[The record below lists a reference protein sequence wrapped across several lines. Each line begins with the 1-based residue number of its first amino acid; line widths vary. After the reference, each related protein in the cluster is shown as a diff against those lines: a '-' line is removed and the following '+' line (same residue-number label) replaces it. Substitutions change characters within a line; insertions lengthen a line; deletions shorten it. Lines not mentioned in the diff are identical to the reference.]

1 MQIHE
6 ITQKKNSQ
14 VDEGLL
20 DLAKKAAGAVGSSV
34 AALGRA
40 GSAVAS
46 PFRAVKGAYQ
56 TAAGTTGIAQI
67 ATKAARAWNA
77 YAETLKAA
85 TPDPQR
91 YATLYKQALE
101 AFVQKNLLS
110 GQRLNSAI
118 NQKEIRDVI
127 DQIIAVSGNPQQVT
141 QLFPKLVQQA
151 AASQQNIDADG
162 VKIVS
167 LQPSVIE
174 YRNVVYAQND
184 EGTWANQ
191 KTGRVPDGPTQE
203 FFDQQLALAQGNR

>member
-6 ITQKKNSQ
+6 ITQKKNNQ

-20 DLAKKAAGAVGSSV
+20 DLAKKAAGAVGSGV

-40 GSAVAS
+40 GAAVAS
-46 PFRAVKGAYQ
+46 PFKAVRGAYQ

-67 ATKAARAWNA
+67 AAKAAKAWNA

-91 YATLYKQALE
+91 YAALYKQALE

-110 GQRLNSAI
+110 GQRLSSAI
-118 NQKEIRDVI
+118 NQQEIRAI
-127 DQIIAVSGNPQQVT
+127 MDQIIASSANPQQVT

-151 AASQQNIDADG
+151 AASQQRIDADG
-162 VKIVS
+162 VKIIS
-167 LQPSVIE
+167 TQPAVIE
-174 YRNVVYAQND
+174 FRNVVYAQND
-184 EGTWANQ
+184 QGEWANQ
-191 KTGRVPDGPTQE
+191 KTGRVLDGPTQD
-203 FFDQQLALAQGNR
+203 FLDQQLALAQGN

>member
-6 ITQKKNSQ
+6 ITQKKNGQ

-20 DLAKKAAGAVGSSV
+20 DLAKKAAGAVGSGV

-40 GSAVAS
+40 GAAVAS
-46 PFRAVKGAYQ
+46 PFTAVKGAYQ
-56 TAAGTTGIAQI
+56 TAAGTSGIAQI
-67 ATKAARAWNA
+67 SAKAAKAWNA

-118 NQKEIRDVI
+118 NQREIRDVI
-127 DQIIAVSGNPQQVT
+127 DQIIAASANPQQVT

-151 AASQQNIDADG
+151 AASQQNIDDDG
-162 VKIVS
+162 IKIIS
-167 LQPSVIE
+167 TQPAVIE
-174 YRNVVYAQND
+174 FRNVVYAQND
-184 EGTWANQ
+184 KGEWANQ
-191 KTGRVPDGPTQE
+191 KTGRILDVPTQNLL
-203 FFDQQLALAQGNR
+203 DQQLALAGG

>member
-6 ITQKKNSQ
+6 ITQKKNNQ

-20 DLAKKAAGAVGSSV
+20 DLAKKAAGAVGSGV

-56 TAAGTTGIAQI
+56 TSAGTSGIAQI
-67 ATKAARAWNA
+67 SAKAARAWNA

-85 TPDPQR
+85 TPDPER

-110 GQRLNSAI
+110 GQRLGSAI
-118 NQKEIRDVI
+118 NQREIRNAM
-127 DQIIAVSGNPQQVT
+127 DQIIAASSNPQQVT

-151 AASQQNIDADG
+151 AASQQSIDTDI

-167 LQPSVIE
+167 TTPAVIQF
-174 YRNVVYAQND
+174 RNVDYAQNA
-184 EGTWANQ
+184 EGKWANQ
-191 KTGRVPDGPTQE
+191 RTGRIPDEPTQA
-203 FFDQQLALAQGNR
+203 FFDQELARAGG